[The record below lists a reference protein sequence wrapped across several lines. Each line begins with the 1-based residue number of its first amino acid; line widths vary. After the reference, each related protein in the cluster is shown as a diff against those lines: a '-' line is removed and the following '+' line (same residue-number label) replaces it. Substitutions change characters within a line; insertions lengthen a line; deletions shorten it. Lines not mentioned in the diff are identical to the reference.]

1 MVIFNSE
8 MDWILPKWCV
18 SGWIKKSHFASLFVL
33 RKNCQVQTE
42 EDAAVSISDLS
53 TQIIISGGT
62 LELSLQILA
71 KVKLKA
77 LFAKHNK
84 KEMEI
89 IK

>member
-1 MVIFNSE
+1 MVIFSSE
-8 MDWILPKWCV
+8 MDWILSKWCV

-42 EDAAVSISDLS
+42 EDAVSISDLS